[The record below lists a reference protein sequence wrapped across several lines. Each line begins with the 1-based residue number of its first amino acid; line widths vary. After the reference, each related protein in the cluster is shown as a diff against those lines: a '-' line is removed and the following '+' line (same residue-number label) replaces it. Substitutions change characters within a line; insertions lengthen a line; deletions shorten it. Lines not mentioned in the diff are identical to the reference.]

1 MNRRDPVGAVRADN
15 SKVGHAHPALGAV
28 LDQAHAPDPL
38 LISRKA
44 GSYGFEKAAIDLE
57 NYLQMSWQPHLEPGK
72 RPFFEGFRQQRM
84 VRVSQSAFCN
94 FPGSVP
100 CQSSIVE

>member
-1 MNRRDPVGAVRADN
+1 MRADN

-44 GSYGFEKAAIDLE
+44 GSYGFEKAAIARLKGVNIGDTAIMDKGEDPIAAKKKREEDRKKYADLQE
-57 NYLQMSWQPHLEPGK
+57 ELKKARREADERTL
-72 RPFFEGFRQQRM
+72 R
-84 VRVSQSAFCN
+84 
-94 FPGSVP
+94 
-100 CQSSIVE
+100 